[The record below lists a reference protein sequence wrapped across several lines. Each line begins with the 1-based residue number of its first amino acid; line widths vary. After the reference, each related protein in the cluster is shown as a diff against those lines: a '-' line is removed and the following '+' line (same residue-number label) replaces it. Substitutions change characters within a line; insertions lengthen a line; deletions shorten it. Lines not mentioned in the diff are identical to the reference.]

1 MRIAVAQLDALI
13 GDVQGNMER
22 IDAAA
27 AQAVADGAHVL
38 LTPEMALLGYPPR
51 DLLRRQGVAEACERA
66 AAQLARRH
74 PGLLMLL
81 GLPRRVSRGG
91 RSLANSLAICRHG
104 QLEGFHDKRLLPT
117 YDVFDEDRWFSP
129 GERATVVEHQ
139 GERLGLLIC
148 EDLWGGTDV
157 DAHRTYALDPAAACA
172 ASGATALLVASASP
186 FVPGKRRRQRERLRQ
201 VAARLGVPIVA
212 CNQVGANDDLI
223 FEGGSV
229 VIDAAGRVT
238 ETLPPFESQSRV
250 VSLRGDCRT
259 QEPADRAPERD
270 VIDALVCGI
279 RGYVRKTAHASVVLG
294 LSGGIDSALV
304 ATLAA
309 LAVGPASVR
318 GILMPSRHSSQGS
331 VRDAE
336 ALAAN
341 LGLGQLMSLPIS
353 ETHAF
358 MQAHLA
364 AGLGDFCGL
373 ADENLQSRLRGLTVM
388 AVSNAQGSLA
398 LATGNKSELAT
409 GYATLYGDMIGA
421 LAPIGD
427 VLKTQVYALA
437 RHLNERH
444 GDFGLAR
451 PPIPQASIDKPP
463 SAELRADQTDQDSL
477 PPYADLD
484 RIVQGLVEHEQDA
497 ATIARSTGLDQAMV
511 ERWCAAIDRAQ
522 FKRDQAPVVL
532 KVSARTFGRGRPMP
546 MAARWRPPA

>member
-1 MRIAVAQLDALI
+1 MRIAVAQLDALV
-13 GDVQGNMER
+13 GDVHGNMER

-27 AQAVADGAHVL
+27 AQALADGADAL

-51 DLLRRQGVAEACERA
+51 DLLLREGVAEACERA
-66 AAQLARRH
+66 AAELARRH

-81 GLPRRVSRGG
+81 GLPRRVRRGG
-91 RSLANSLAICRHG
+91 RSLANSLAICRG
-104 QLEGFHDKRLLPT
+104 GRVEGFHDKRLLPT

-129 GERATVVEHQ
+129 GERATVVEHR
-139 GERLGLLIC
+139 GERLGVLIC

-186 FVPGKRRRQRERLRQ
+186 FTTGKRQRQRERLQR
-201 VAARLGVPIVA
+201 VAAGLGVPIVS

-223 FEGGSV
+223 FEGGSG

-238 ETLPPFESQSRV
+238 QTLPLFESRVCV
-250 VSLRGDCRT
+250 VSLRGGCRL
-259 QEPADRAPERD
+259 QEPAVRTSERD
-270 VIDALVCGI
+270 LVDALVCGI
-279 RGYVRKTAHASVVLG
+279 RGYFHKTAHASVVLG

-304 ATLAA
+304 ATLAS
-309 LAVGPASVR
+309 LAVGPGAVS
-318 GILMPSRHSSQGS
+318 GIMMPSRHSSHGS
-331 VRDAE
+331 LQDAE

-341 LGLGQLMSLPIS
+341 LGLGRLISLPITQ
-353 ETHAF
+353 THAS

-364 AGLGDFCGL
+364 AGLGAFGGL

-444 GDFGLAR
+444 ADHGLSR
-451 PPIPQASIDKPP
+451 PPIPQASIDKAP

-484 RIVQGLVEHEQDA
+484 RIVQGLVEQEQDA
-497 ATIARSTGLDQAMV
+497 ATIARSTGLDLAMV

-522 FKRDQAPVVL
+522 FKRDQAPLVL

-546 MAARWRPPA
+546 MAARWRPPV

>member
-1 MRIAVAQLDALI
+1 MRITVAQLDALV
-13 GDVQGNMER
+13 GDVHGNMER

-104 QLEGFHDKRLLPT
+104 QVEGFHDKRLLPT

-259 QEPADRAPERD
+259 QEPADRAPEHD

-309 LAVGPASVR
+309 LAVGPASVS

-364 AGLGDFCGL
+364 AGLGAFGGL
-373 ADENLQSRLRGLTVM
+373 AEENLQSRLRGLTVM

-437 RHLNERH
+437 RHLNDRH

>member
-1 MRIAVAQLDALI
+1 MRIAVAQLDPLV

-22 IDAAA
+22 IDDA
-27 AQAVADGAHVL
+27 AVAAVAEGADVL
-38 LTPEMALLGYPPR
+38 LAPEMALLGYPPR
-51 DLLRRQGVAEACERA
+51 DLLLRDGVAEACERA

-74 PGLLMLL
+74 PDLLMLL

-91 RSLANSLAICRHG
+91 RGLANSLAICRHG
-104 QLEGFHDKRLLPT
+104 QVEGFHDKRLLPT

-129 GERATVVEHQ
+129 GEHVTVVEHQ

-172 ASGATALLVASASP
+172 AAGATALLVASASP
-186 FVPGKRRRQRERLRQ
+186 FVPGKRQRQRVRLQ
-201 VAARLGVPIVA
+201 GVAARLGIPIVC

-223 FEGGSV
+223 FEGGSG

-238 ETLPPFESQSRV
+238 ESWPLFEPRTRV
-250 VSLRGDCRT
+250 VPLREGCRL
-259 QEPADRAPERD
+259 QEPVDRAPEHD
-270 VIDALVCGI
+270 LIDALVCGI
-279 RGYVRKTAHASVVLG
+279 RGYFRKTAHASVVLG

-309 LAVGPASVR
+309 LAVGPGAVS
-318 GILMPSRHSSQGS
+318 GIIMPSRHSSKGS
-331 VRDAE
+331 VGDAE

-341 LGLGQLMSLPIS
+341 LGLGRLLMLPIAQ
-353 ETHAF
+353 THAA
-358 MQAHLA
+358 MQAHLV
-364 AGLGDFCGL
+364 AGLGAFAGL

-388 AVSNAQGSLA
+388 AVSNAEGSLA

-437 RHLNERH
+437 RQLNKH
-444 GDFGLAR
+444 HADFGLAR
-451 PPIPQASIDKPP
+451 PPIPQASIDKAP
-463 SAELRADQTDQDSL
+463 SAELRPDQTDQDSL
-477 PPYADLD
+477 PPYEDLD
-484 RIVQGLVEHEQDA
+484 RIVQGMVEREQDA
-497 ATIARSTGLDQAMV
+497 AAIARSTGLELAMV
-511 ERWCAAIDRAQ
+511 QRWCAAIDRAQ
-522 FKRDQAPVVL
+522 FKRDQSPLVL